1 MSNYQFTPSPTFGV
15 TEHPFTT
22 FQNSFSNAELDR
34 IIEIGDSIPLA
45 DATIGIDGGTDANI
59 RRSKISWIP
68 QNDQTIWIYDK
79 LAWAMRQLNG
89 QFYKF
94 DMWGFSEDLQ
104 YTTYLEEDEGHY
116 SWHQDL
122 GVSGGSGPR
131 KLSLVLQLTDPK
143 DYEGGDLEIFTG
155 TNPTPVLKER
165 GLIAVFPSYQL
176 HRVRPVTRGTRKTI
190 VVWACGPEFK

>member
-1 MSNYQFTPSPTFGV
+1 MSNYQFTPAPTFGV
-15 TEHPFTT
+15 TEYPFTT
-22 FQNSFSNAELDR
+22 FRESFSNAELDR
-34 IIEIGDSIPLA
+34 IIEIGDSIPTIE
-45 DATIGIDGGTDANI
+45 ATIGSDGGTDDNI

-68 QNDQTIWIYDK
+68 QNDQTLWIYDK
-79 LAWAMRQLNG
+79 LAWVIRQLNG

-104 YTTYLEEDEGHY
+104 YTTYHEEDEGHY

-122 GVSGGSGPR
+122 GVIGGGGPR
-131 KLSLVLQLTDPK
+131 KLSLVLQLTDP
-143 DYEGGDLEIFTG
+143 DEYEGGDLEILTG
-155 TNPTPVLKER
+155 STPTPVLKQR

-176 HRVRPVTRGTRKTI
+176 HRVTPVTKGKRRTL